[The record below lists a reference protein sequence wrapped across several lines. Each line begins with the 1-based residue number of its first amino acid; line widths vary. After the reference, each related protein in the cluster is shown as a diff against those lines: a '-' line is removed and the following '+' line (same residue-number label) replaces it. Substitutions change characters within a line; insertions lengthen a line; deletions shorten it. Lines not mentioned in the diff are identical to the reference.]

1 MIGQSAALNLNN
13 EQLQVLLTGKFGD
26 GCLVV
31 PRSENSNSYYSTN
44 CIHKEYLEFKQKLL
58 GDLANSINYV
68 EHNGFAQK
76 PIYRMST
83 SAKSSITQ
91 IRNMSV
97 EEALSYMDDLGIAL
111 WFYDDGSMH
120 KTKLFYNLNTQ
131 AFSEEINR
139 DVFVPFF
146 QKFNIYA
153 KPTIERK
160 KDGRE
165 FWYLRISK
173 YEGAYEISQILNKY
187 YVDCY
192 NYKIWS
198 SETIQ
203 NWSKMQEY
211 LKSENKSQCSNRMK
225 SSILKKIEQ
234 GLL

>member
-1 MIGQSAALNLNN
+1 
-13 EQLQVLLTGKFGD
+13 
-26 GCLVV
+26 
-31 PRSENSNSYYSTN
+31 
-44 CIHKEYLEFKQKLL
+44 
-58 GDLANSINYV
+58 
-68 EHNGFAQK
+68 
-76 PIYRMST
+76 
-83 SAKSSITQ
+83 
-91 IRNMSV
+91 MSV

-187 YVDCY
+187 YVGCY

>member
-31 PRSENSNSYYSTN
+31 PRSENSNSYY
-44 CIHKEYLEFKQKLL
+44 
-58 GDLANSINYV
+58 
-68 EHNGFAQK
+68 
-76 PIYRMST
+76 
-83 SAKSSITQ
+83 
-91 IRNMSV
+91 
-97 EEALSYMDDLGIAL
+97 
-111 WFYDDGSMH
+111 
-120 KTKLFYNLNTQ
+120 
-131 AFSEEINR
+131 
-139 DVFVPFF
+139 
-146 QKFNIYA
+146 
-153 KPTIERK
+153 
-160 KDGRE
+160 
-165 FWYLRISK
+165 
-173 YEGAYEISQILNKY
+173 LNKY